1 VSGATYALPG
11 LDGPAEIRVDRWGLA
26 HIRAGSTLDAFRA
39 QGFNAARDRL
49 WQLDL
54 WRKRGLGLL
63 AADFGPG
70 YLAQDRAAR
79 LFLYRGDM
87 AAEWAAYGPQD
98 TKAIVTAFVDGL
110 NAYVTLTEARPE
122 LLPPEFALTDTRP
135 ARWQPEDVVRI
146 RSHGL
151 VRNVL
156 SEVARVRVLA
166 RAESREA
173 GLAADDLRKR
183 ISPPHDPVV
192 PDGLDAADWP
202 DDLLDDFRLATAT
215 VGFSPERL
223 AATRDE
229 AWAWS
234 KVDAHGAVT
243 RGARAVP
250 KEPAE
255 GSNNWVVGPARTST
269 GRPILASDPHRVYLQ
284 PSLRYAVHLT
294 APGLDVIGAGEP
306 ALPGISIGHNGHA
319 AFSLTIA
326 PLDQEDLFVCE
337 TDPVDPDRYRY
348 GDGWETIERV
358 VEKIPVR
365 GGPDETVVLG
375 FTRRGPVIREVGA
388 RAFALRTVWSEPGAA
403 AYLGSLAYLGATS
416 PEAFGAALR
425 HWSAP
430 SVNQLYADATG
441 RIAWFMAG
449 KAPVRPA
456 HDGLLPVPGDGRYDW
471 AGFHDPGALPRSVD
485 PASGWLATANE
496 MNLPPDFPAA
506 THKVGFE
513 WAEPWRA
520 RRIRA
525 VLGAQTRH
533 SLEDSR
539 ALQGDAFSEPAM
551 RLTELVR
558 AMPAAS
564 DPDIASAQALLTSF
578 DGTLA
583 PDSAAAALIEVFW
596 VHHLRPALLKALVP
610 DAATRRLLPPGDTQS
625 LIERLEAGL
634 DPATRNALLADA
646 LGAAFRDCLG
656 RMGADPMG
664 RLTPKTEG
672 LLPPPS
678 AGEGGPRSGSGEG
691 SDGAERSFAS
701 HQTRAPFGSGV
712 PPLRDFVPTRPLLM
726 QGPPSPAEGGGRDA
740 ETTAYDEPPN
750 GWSWGRLHHALFA
763 HPLSGLRPDQ
773 AWNVG
778 PLPVGGSAASVMHAE
793 YRTDTFRLT
802 HGASFR
808 MIVDVGDWDRSVFV
822 NVPGQ
827 SGDPGSPHYAD
838 LAPVWGRQDHVPML
852 YDREAVD
859 AATETLI
866 ALTPGPA

>member
-1 VSGATYALPG
+1 MSGATYALPG
-11 LDGPAEIRVDRWGLA
+11 LEGPAEIRVDRWGLA

-79 LFLYRGDM
+79 LFLYRGDL

-98 TKAIVTAFVDGL
+98 TQAIVTAFVDGL
-110 NAYVTLTEARPE
+110 NAYVALTEARPE
-122 LLPPEFALTDTRP
+122 LRPPEFALTDTRP
-135 ARWQPEDVVRI
+135 ARWQPDDVVRI

-156 SEVARVRVLA
+156 SEVARARVLA

-173 GLAADDLRKR
+173 GLTADDLRKR
-183 ISPPHDPVV
+183 ISPPHEPVV

-202 DDLLDDFRLATAT
+202 DDLLDAFRLATAT
-215 VGFSPERL
+215 VGFPPERL
-223 AATRDE
+223 AATRDA

-243 RGARAVP
+243 RRARAAP

-255 GSNNWVVGPARTST
+255 GSNNWVVGPSRTDT

-326 PLDQEDLFVCE
+326 PMDQEDLFVCE
-337 TDPVDPDRYRY
+337 TDPANSDRYRY
-348 GDGWETIERV
+348 GEGWEPIERV

-365 GGPDETVVLG
+365 GGADETVVLG
-375 FTRRGPVIREVGA
+375 FTRHGPVIREVAG

-403 AYLGSLAYLGATS
+403 AYLGSLAYLDATT
-416 PEAFGAALR
+416 PEAFGEALR

-471 AGFHDPGALPRSVD
+471 AGFHDPGSLPRSLD
-485 PASGWLATANE
+485 PEVGWLATANE
-496 MNLPPDFPAA
+496 MNLPPDFPAESR
-506 THKVGFE
+506 KVGFE
-513 WAEPWRA
+513 WAEPWRV

-525 VLGAQTRH
+525 VLGGQTRH
-533 SLEDSR
+533 SLDDSR
-539 ALQGDAFSEPAM
+539 ALQGDAFSEPAL

-564 DPDIASAQALLTSF
+564 DPDLASAQALMASF

-583 PDSAAAALIEVFW
+583 PDSAAATLIEVFW

-634 DPATRNALLADA
+634 DSATRNALLVDA
-646 LGAAFRDCLG
+646 LGAAFRDCLE

-664 RLTPKTEG
+664 RLVPDVTASVEQQRPAAEALFPSPLRGGARSGGGVDGTAP
-672 LLPPPS
+672 LDPAPPPPP
-678 AGEGGPRSGSGEG
+678 APPHKGEE
-691 SDGAERSFAS
+691 
-701 HQTRAPFGSGV
+701 RAPRLG
-712 PPLRDFVPTRPLLM
+712 DHE
-726 QGPPSPAEGGGRDA
+726 SPE
-740 ETTAYDEPPN
+740 

-763 HPLSGLRPDQ
+763 HPLTDLRPDR
-773 AWNVG
+773 AWDVG

-808 MIVDVGDWDRSVFV
+808 MIVDVGDWDRSVFI

-827 SGDPGSPHYAD
+827 SGNPGSPHYAD
-838 LAPVWGRQDHVPML
+838 LAPIWGRQDHVPML
-852 YDREAVD
+852 YGREAVD
-859 AATETLI
+859 AATETIITLS
-866 ALTPGPA
+866 PA

>member
-1 VSGATYALPG
+1 MSGNTYPLPG
-11 LDGPAEIRVDRWGLA
+11 LEGPVEIRIDRWGLA
-26 HIRAGSTLDAFRA
+26 HIRAGTALDAFRA

-110 NAYVTLTEARPE
+110 NAYVALTEARPA

-135 ARWQPEDVVRI
+135 SRWQPEDVVRI

-156 SEVARVRVLA
+156 SEVARARVLA
-166 RAESREA
+166 RAGNRA
-173 GLAADDLRKR
+173 DGLAADDLRKR
-183 ISPPHDPVV
+183 ISPPHAPVI
-192 PDGLDAADWP
+192 PDGLGAADWP
-202 DDLLDDFRLATAT
+202 DDLLDEFRLATAT
-215 VGFSPERL
+215 VGFSRERM

-234 KVDAHGAVT
+234 KVDAHGSVT
-243 RGARAVP
+243 RGPRSAP

-255 GSNNWVVGPARTST
+255 GSNNWVVGPSRTAT

-326 PLDQEDLFVCE
+326 PMDQEDLFVCE
-337 TDPVDPDRYRY
+337 TDPADPDRYRY
-348 GDGWETIERV
+348 GEGWEPIARSIER
-358 VEKIPVR
+358 IPVR
-365 GGPDETVVLG
+365 GGADETVILG
-375 FTRRGPVIREVGA
+375 FTRHGPVIREAAG
-388 RAFALRTVWSEPGAA
+388 RAFALRTVWSEPGSA
-403 AYLGSLAYLGATS
+403 AYLASLAYLGASS
-416 PEAFGAALR
+416 PEAFGEALR

-471 AGFHDPGALPRSVD
+471 AGFHDPGTLPRGID
-485 PASGWLATANE
+485 PESDWLATANE
-496 MNLPPDFPAA
+496 LNLPPDFPAE
-506 THKVGFE
+506 THRVGFE

-525 VLGAQTRH
+525 VLGSQSRH
-533 SLEDSR
+533 GLADSQ
-539 ALQGDAFSEPAM
+539 ALQGDVVSEPAR
-551 RLTELVR
+551 RLADLVR
-558 AMPAAS
+558 ALPAGA
-564 DPDIASAQALLTSF
+564 DPDLASAQALLASF
-578 DGTLA
+578 DGALH

-596 VHHLRPALLKALVP
+596 VHHLRPALITALVP
-610 DAATRRLLPPGDTQS
+610 DAGTRRLLPPGDTQS
-625 LIERLEAGL
+625 LIERLETGL
-634 DPATRNALLADA
+634 DPAMRDGLLADA
-646 LGAAFRDCLG
+646 LGAAFRDCLQRLG
-656 RMGADPMG
+656 PDPMG
-664 RLTPKTEG
+664 RLAPDASAS
-672 LLPPPS
+672 LPPPS
-678 AGEGGPRSGSGEG
+678 AGEVALASARVGRGDRRCRNAHCLSRRPHPSRKPGS
-691 SDGAERSFAS
+691 
-701 HQTRAPFGSGV
+701 
-712 PPLRDFVPTRPLLM
+712 PL
-726 QGPPSPAEGGGRDA
+726 A
-740 ETTAYDEPPN
+740 
-750 GWSWGRLHHALFA
+750 
-763 HPLSGLRPDQ
+763 GLRPDPIRFAGHPPPQ
-773 AWNVG
+773 RGQGEMRGRPPPTPAG
-778 PLPVGGSAASVMHAE
+778 PGAAC
-793 YRTDTFRLT
+793 TT
-802 HGASFR
+802 
-808 MIVDVGDWDRSVFV
+808 
-822 NVPGQ
+822 PC
-827 SGDPGSPHYAD
+827 SPI
-838 LAPVWGRQDHVPML
+838 P
-852 YDREAVD
+852 
-859 AATETLI
+859 
-866 ALTPGPA
+866 

>member
-1 VSGATYALPG
+1 MSGAAYPLPG

-26 HIRAGSTLDAFRA
+26 HIRAGTKLDAFRV

-79 LFLYRGDM
+79 LFLYRGEM

-110 NAYVTLTEARPE
+110 NAYVALTEAQPA
-122 LLPPEFALTDTRP
+122 LLPPEFPLTDTRP

-156 SEVARVRVLA
+156 SEVARARVLA
-166 RAESREA
+166 RAQSREA

-183 ISPPHDPVV
+183 ISPPHEPVV

-215 VGFSPERL
+215 VGFPPERL

-229 AWAWS
+229 AWVWS

-243 RGARAVP
+243 RGGRAVP

-255 GSNNWVVGPARTST
+255 GSNNWVVGPSRTDT

-326 PLDQEDLFVCE
+326 PMDQEDLFVCE
-337 TDPVDPDRYRY
+337 TDPAEPDRYRF
-348 GDGWETIERV
+348 GDGWEPIERV
-358 VEKIPVR
+358 VENIPVR
-365 GGPDETVVLG
+365 DGPDETVVLG
-375 FTRRGPVIREVGA
+375 FTRHGPVIREAAG

-403 AYLGSLAYLGATS
+403 AYLGSLAYLGATT

-471 AGFHDPGALPRSVD
+471 AGFHDPESLPRTLD
-485 PASGWLATANE
+485 PKSGWLATANE
-496 MNLPPDFPAA
+496 MNLPPDFPAEA
-506 THKVGFE
+506 RKVGFE

-525 VLGAQTRH
+525 VLGGQTRH
-533 SLEDSR
+533 SLKDSR
-539 ALQGDAFSEPAM
+539 ALQGDVFSEPAL
-551 RLTELVR
+551 RLADLVR
-558 AMPAAS
+558 ALPPAS
-564 DPDIASAQALLTSF
+564 DPDVASAQALLVPFEGALDS
-578 DGTLA
+578 G
-583 PDSAAAALIEVFW
+583 SAAAALIEVCW
-596 VHHLRPALLKALVP
+596 VHHLRPALLAALVP
-610 DAATRRLLPPGDTQS
+610 DAGTRRLLPPGDTQS
-625 LIERLEAGL
+625 LIERLESGL
-634 DPATRNALLADA
+634 DPATRDTLLADA
-646 LGAAFRDCLG
+646 LGAAFRDCLE
-656 RMGADPMG
+656 RLGADPMG
-664 RLTPKTEG
+664 RLAPEAEG
-672 LLPPPS
+672 PLPPPS
-678 AGEGGPRSGSGEG
+678 AGEGGPRVSEG
-691 SDGAERSFAS
+691 RKRETQLPERTEAFMKAEPDL
-701 HQTRAPFGSGV
+701 APSL
-712 PPLRDFVPTRPLLM
+712 PSPDPLR
-726 QGPPSPAEGGGRDA
+726 GPPSPAEGGGSDA
-740 ETTAYDEPPN
+740 ELTASNRPPA
-750 GWSWGRLHHALFA
+750 GWSWGRLHHARFA
-763 HPLSGLRPDQ
+763 HPLTALRPDQ
-773 AWNVG
+773 AWDVG
-778 PLPVGGSAASVMHAE
+778 PLPVGGAAASVMHAE

-808 MIVDVGDWDRSVFV
+808 MIVDVGDWDRSVFI

-838 LAPVWGRQDHVPML
+838 LAPIWGRQDHVPML
-852 YDREAVD
+852 YGRAAVD
-859 AATETLI
+859 AATETIITLS
-866 ALTPGPA
+866 PA

>member
-1 VSGATYALPG
+1 MSGAAYRIPG
-11 LDGPAEIRVDRWGLA
+11 LDGPVEIRIDRWGLA
-26 HIRAGSTLDAFRA
+26 HIRAGSALDAFRA

-98 TKAIVTAFVDGL
+98 TRAIVTAFVDGL
-110 NAYVTLTEARPE
+110 NAYVALTEAQAD
-122 LLPPEFALTDTRP
+122 LCPPEFALTDTRP

-156 SEVARVRVLA
+156 SEVARARVLA
-166 RAESREA
+166 RSETREA

-192 PDGLDAADWP
+192 PDGLGAADWP

-215 VGFSPERL
+215 VGFSPERM
-223 AATRDE
+223 AASRDA

-243 RGARAVP
+243 RGPRAAP

-255 GSNNWVVGPARTST
+255 GSNNWVIGPLRTET
-269 GRPILASDPHRVYLQ
+269 GRPILASDPHRIYLQ

-294 APGLDVIGAGEP
+294 APGLNVIGAGEP

-326 PLDQEDLFVCE
+326 PMDQEDLFVCQ
-337 TDPVDPDRYRY
+337 TDPADPDRYRY
-348 GDGWETIERV
+348 GDGWEPIARITEN
-358 VEKIPVR
+358 IPVR
-365 GGPDETVVLG
+365 GGPDEIVVLG
-375 FTRRGPVIREVGA
+375 FTRHGPVIREAAGC
-388 RAFALRTVWSEPGAA
+388 AFTVRTVWSEPGAA
-403 AYLGSLAYLGATS
+403 AYLGSLAHLGATT
-416 PEAFGAALR
+416 PDAFGTALR

-430 SVNQLYADATG
+430 SVNQLYADITG

-456 HDGLLPVPGDGRYDW
+456 HDGLLPVPGDGRYEW
-471 AGFHDPGALPRSVD
+471 SGFHDPAALPRSID
-485 PASGWLATANE
+485 PAAGWLATANE
-496 MNLPPDFPAA
+496 MNLPPDFPAEA
-506 THKVGFE
+506 RKVGFE

-520 RRIRA
+520 SRIRA
-525 VLGAQTRH
+525 VLGGQTRH
-533 SLEDSR
+533 SLADSQ
-539 ALQGDAFSEPAM
+539 ALQGDCVSEPAL
-551 RLTELVR
+551 RLADLLR
-558 AMPAAS
+558 ALPAAA
-564 DPDIASAQALLTSF
+564 DPDIVSAQALLATF
-578 DGTLA
+578 DGTLDA
-583 PDSAAAALIEVFW
+583 DSAAAALIEVVW
-596 VHHLRPALLKALVP
+596 VRHLRPALLAVLMP
-610 DAATRRLLPPGDTQS
+610 DAAIRRLLPPGDTQS
-625 LIERLEAGL
+625 LIERLVTGL
-634 DPATRNALLADA
+634 DPAARDALLAEA
-646 LGAAFRDCLG
+646 LGAGFRDCLD
-656 RMGADPMG
+656 RMGPDPMG
-664 RLTPKTEG
+664 RLAPDASDPP
-672 LLPPPS
+672 PPPS
-678 AGEGGPRSGSGEG
+678 AGEGGPRVSEG
-691 SDGAERSFAS
+691 RAGTKSRKRGAPVQERALPV
-701 HQTRAPFGSGV
+701 TKAAPFSEPGFPS
-712 PPLRDFVPTRPLLM
+712 PDPLR
-726 QGPPSPAEGGGRDA
+726 GPSSPAEGGGSDGIA
-740 ETTAYDEPPN
+740 AHAPQT

-763 HPLSGLRPDQ
+763 HPLTALRPDQ
-773 AWNVG
+773 AWDVG
-778 PLPVGGSAASVMHAE
+778 PLPVGGAAASVMHAE

-808 MIVDVGDWDRSVFV
+808 MVVDVGDWDRSVFI

-838 LAPVWGRQDHVPML
+838 LAPIWGRQDYVPML
-852 YDREAVD
+852 YGRAAVD
-859 AATETLI
+859 AATETIITLS
-866 ALTPGPA
+866 PGAA

>member
-1 VSGATYALPG
+1 VSEATYRLPG
-11 LDGPAEIRVDRWGLA
+11 LDGPVEIRVDRWGLA
-26 HIRAGSTLDAFRA
+26 HIRAGTVLDAFRA

-98 TKAIVTAFVDGL
+98 TQAIVTAFVDGV
-110 NAYVTLTEARPE
+110 NAYVGLTESRPDA
-122 LLPPEFALTDTRP
+122 LPPEFALTDTRP
-135 ARWQPEDVVRI
+135 ARWQADDVVRI

-151 VRNVL
+151 IRNVL
-156 SEVARVRVLA
+156 SEVARARVLA
-166 RAESREA
+166 RAPSREE

-192 PDGLDAADWP
+192 PDGLGAADWP

-223 AATRDE
+223 AAARDE

-243 RGARAVP
+243 RGPRAAP

-255 GSNNWVVGPARTST
+255 GSNNWVVGPSRTDT

-326 PLDQEDLFVCE
+326 PMDQEDLFVCE
-337 TDPVDPDRYRY
+337 TDPADPDRYRT
-348 GDGWETIERV
+348 GGGWASIERV

-375 FTRRGPVIREVGA
+375 FTRHGPVIREAVG

-403 AYLGSLAYLGATS
+403 AYLGSLAYLGATR
-416 PEAFGAALR
+416 PEDFGEALR

-430 SVNQLYADATG
+430 SVNQLYADAAG

-471 AGFHDPGALPRSVD
+471 TGFHDPDVLPRSLD
-485 PASGWLATANE
+485 PEAGWLATANE
-496 MNLPPDFPAA
+496 MNLPQDFSAEA
-506 THKVGFE
+506 HKVGFE

-525 VLGAQTRH
+525 VLGGQARH

-539 ALQGDAFSEPAM
+539 ALQGDAYSEPAL
-551 RLTELVR
+551 RLADLIRT
-558 AMPAAS
+558 MPPAS
-564 DPDIASAQALLTSF
+564 DPDVASTQALLASF
-578 DGTLA
+578 AGRLE
-583 PDSAAAALIEVFW
+583 PDSAAAALIEVCW
-596 VHHLRPALLKALVP
+596 VHHLRPALLNALVP
-610 DAATRRLLPPGDTQS
+610 DAGTRRLLPPGDTQS
-625 LIERLEAGL
+625 LIERLESAL
-634 DPATRNALLADA
+634 DPATRDALLADA
-646 LGAAFRDCLG
+646 LGAAFRDCLE

-664 RLTPKTEG
+664 RLAAE
-672 LLPPPS
+672 
-678 AGEGGPRSGSGEG
+678 AEGEG
-691 SDGAERSFAS
+691 SGAE
-701 HQTRAPFGSGV
+701 
-712 PPLRDFVPTRPLLM
+712 
-726 QGPPSPAEGGGRDA
+726 
-740 ETTAYDEPPN
+740 TAACREPHS
-750 GWSWGRLHHALFA
+750 GWSWACLHHALFS
-763 HPLSGLRPDQ
+763 HPLTGLRPDR
-773 AWNVG
+773 AWDVG

-793 YRTDTFRLT
+793 YRIDTFRLT

-808 MIVDVGDWDRSVFV
+808 MIVDVGDWDRSVFI

-852 YDREAVD
+852 YGRAAVD
-859 AATETLI
+859 AATESIITLS
-866 ALTPGPA
+866 PA

>member
-1 VSGATYALPG
+1 VSGATYPLPG
-11 LDGPAEIRVDRWGLA
+11 LEGPAEIQVDRWGLA
-26 HIRAGSTLDAFRA
+26 HIRAGSALDAFRA

-87 AAEWAAYGPQD
+87 AAEWDAYGPQD

-110 NAYVTLTEARPE
+110 NAYVALAAARPA

-135 ARWQPEDVVRI
+135 ALWQPEDVVRI
-146 RSHGL
+146 RSHAL

-156 SEVARVRVLA
+156 SEVARARVLA

-183 ISPPHDPVV
+183 ISPAHDPVV
-192 PDGLDAADWP
+192 PDGLDAAAWP
-202 DDLLDDFRLATAT
+202 DDLLDDFRLATAA
-215 VGFSPERL
+215 VGFPPERL
-223 AATRDE
+223 AASRAE
-229 AWAWS
+229 AWVWTT
-234 KVDAHGAVT
+234 VDAHGAVT
-243 RGARAVP
+243 RGRRAAP
-250 KEPAE
+250 REPAE
-255 GSNNWVVGPARTST
+255 GSNNWVVGPSRTET

-306 ALPGISIGHNGHA
+306 ALPGISIGHNGRA

-326 PLDQEDLFVCE
+326 PMDQEDLFVCA
-337 TDPVDPDRYRY
+337 TDPADPDRYRS
-348 GDGWETIERV
+348 GDGWARIERV
-358 VEKIPVR
+358 TETIAVR

-375 FTRRGPVIREVGA
+375 FTRHGPVIREAAG
-388 RAFALRTVWSEPGAA
+388 RAFALRTVWSEPGSA
-403 AYLGSLAYLGATS
+403 AYLGSLAYLGAAS
-416 PEAFGAALR
+416 PEAFGTALR

-456 HDGLLPVPGDGRYDW
+456 HDGLLPVSGDGRYDW
-471 AGFHDPGALPRSVD
+471 AGFLDPDALPRSID
-485 PASGWLATANE
+485 PEAGWLATANE
-496 MNLPPDFPAA
+496 MNLPPDFSAEA
-506 THKVGFE
+506 HKVGFE

-525 VLGAQTRH
+525 VLGSQTRH
-533 SLEDSR
+533 GLADSR
-539 ALQGDAFSEPAM
+539 ALQGDVFSEPAL
-551 RLTELVR
+551 RLAALVR
-558 AMPAAS
+558 ALPAGG
-564 DPDIASAQALLTSF
+564 DPDLASAQALLAAF
-578 DGTLA
+578 DGGLH
-583 PDSAAAALIEVFW
+583 PDSAAAALIEVLW
-596 VHHLRPALLKALVP
+596 VQHLRPALLRTLVP
-610 DAATRRLLPPGDTQS
+610 DAGTRRLLPPGDTQS
-625 LIERLEAGL
+625 LIERLETGL
-634 DPATRNALLADA
+634 DAVTRNALLADA
-646 LGAAFRDCLG
+646 LLAAFRDCLERLG
-656 RMGADPMG
+656 PDPMG
-664 RLTPKTEG
+664 RLGSPA
-672 LLPPPS
+672 
-678 AGEGGPRSGSGEG
+678 AG
-691 SDGAERSFAS
+691 
-701 HQTRAPFGSGV
+701 T
-712 PPLRDFVPTRPLLM
+712 L
-726 QGPPSPAEGGGRDA
+726 PSPAEEGGRDA
-740 ETTAYDEPPN
+740 VPTAAN
-750 GWSWGRLHHALFA
+750 AGWSWGRLHHALFA
-763 HPLSGLRPDQ
+763 HPLSTLRSDA
-773 AWNVG
+773 AWDVG

-793 YRTDTFRLT
+793 YRTDTVRLT

-827 SGDPGSPHYAD
+827 SGDPGNPHYAD

-852 YDREAVD
+852 YGREAVD
-859 AATETLI
+859 AATDTIITLS
-866 ALTPGPA
+866 PGPA

>member
-1 VSGATYALPG
+1 MSGATYPLPG
-11 LDGPAEIRVDRWGLA
+11 LEAPAEIRVDRWGLA
-26 HIRAGSTLDAFRA
+26 HIRAGTTLDAFRA

-110 NAYVTLTEARPE
+110 NAFVALTEARPE
-122 LLPPEFALTDTRP
+122 LLPPEFALTATRP
-135 ARWQPEDVVRI
+135 GRWQPEDVVRI
-146 RSHGL
+146 RSHAL

-156 SEVARVRVLA
+156 SEVARARVLA
-166 RAESREA
+166 RAETRAA

-202 DDLLDDFRLATAT
+202 DDLLDEFRLATAA
-215 VGFSPERL
+215 VGFTPERM
-223 AATRDE
+223 AAARED

-243 RGARAVP
+243 RDRRAAP
-250 KEPAE
+250 REPAE
-255 GSNNWVVGPARTST
+255 GSNNWVIGPSRTDT

-306 ALPGISIGHNGHA
+306 ALPGISIGHNGRA

-326 PLDQEDLFVCE
+326 PMDQEDLFVCA
-337 TDPVDPDRYRY
+337 TDPDDPDRFRY
-348 GDGWETIERV
+348 GAGWEPITRIAET
-358 VEKIPVR
+358 IPVR

-375 FTRRGPVIREVGA
+375 FTRHGPVIREAGG
-388 RAFALRTVWSEPGAA
+388 RAFALRTVWSEPGSA
-403 AYLGSLAYLGATS
+403 AYLGSLAYLGATD
-416 PEAFGAALR
+416 PEGFGAALR

-430 SVNQLYADATG
+430 SVNQLYADAAG

-471 AGFHDPGALPRSVD
+471 AGFHDPGTLPRSID
-485 PASGWLATANE
+485 PDTGWLATANE
-496 MNLPPDFPAA
+496 MNLPPDFPVEAR
-506 THKVGFE
+506 KVGFE

-525 VLGAQTRH
+525 VLGAQIGH
-533 SLEDSR
+533 NLEDSR
-539 ALQGDAFSEPAM
+539 ALQGDAVSEPAL
-551 RLTELVR
+551 RLADLIR
-558 AMPAAS
+558 ALPAGS
-564 DPDIASAQALLTSF
+564 DPDVASAQALLASF
-578 DGTLA
+578 DGALH
-583 PDSAAAALIEVFW
+583 PESAAAALIELVW
-596 VHHLRPALLKALVP
+596 VHHLRPALLAALVP
-610 DAATRRLLPPGDTQS
+610 DAGTRRLLPPGDTQS
-625 LIERLEAGL
+625 LIERLESGL
-634 DPATRNALLADA
+634 DPATRDRLLMDG
-646 LGAAFRDCLG
+646 LGAAFRECLDRLG
-656 RMGADPMG
+656 PDPSGQPTAD
-664 RLTPKTEG
+664 TPGT
-672 LLPPPS
+672 LPPPS
-678 AGEGGPRSGSGEG
+678 AGEDGPRVSEG
-691 SDGAERSFAS
+691 RVGTKSREGGTRLPDEAIAFTKAEPDS
-701 HQTRAPFGSGV
+701 APSL
-712 PPLRDFVPTRPLLM
+712 PSPDPLR
-726 QGPPSPAEGGGRDA
+726 GPPSPAEGGGSDA
-740 ETTAYDEPPN
+740 ETSALDA

-763 HPLSGLRPDQ
+763 HPLTGLRPDE
-773 AWNVG
+773 AWDVG

-808 MIVDVGDWDRSVFV
+808 MVVDVGDWDRSVFV

-827 SGDPGSPHYAD
+827 SGNPESPHYAD

-852 YDREAVD
+852 YGRATVD
-859 AATETLI
+859 AATETVI

>member
-1 VSGATYALPG
+1 MRGTAYTLSGLE
-11 LDGPAEIRVDRWGLA
+11 GPVEIRIDRWGLA
-26 HIRAGSTLDAFRA
+26 HIRAGTVLDAIRA

-87 AAEWAAYGPQD
+87 DAEWAAYGPQD

-110 NAYVTLTEARPE
+110 NAYVALTEAQPALR
-122 LLPPEFALTDTRP
+122 PPEFALTDTRP
-135 ARWQPEDVVRI
+135 ARWQPEDVLRI

-156 SEVARVRVLA
+156 SEVARARVLA
-166 RAESREA
+166 RADSRAA

-215 VGFSPERL
+215 VGFPPERL
-223 AATRDE
+223 AAPREE

-243 RGARAVP
+243 RGARAAP

-255 GSNNWVVGPARTST
+255 GSNNWVVGPSRTET

-326 PLDQEDLFVCE
+326 PMDQEDLFVCE
-337 TDPVDPDRYRY
+337 TDPADPDRYRY
-348 GDGWETIERV
+348 GDGWEPIRRISET
-358 VEKIPVR
+358 IPVR
-365 GGPDETVVLG
+365 GGPDETVALG
-375 FTRRGPVIREVGA
+375 FTRHGPVIREAGG

-416 PEAFGAALR
+416 PDAFGDALR

-430 SVNQLYADATG
+430 SVNQLYADAAG

-471 AGFHDPGALPRSVD
+471 AGFHDPGALPRSLD
-485 PASGWLATANE
+485 PAAGWLATANA
-496 MNLPPDFPAA
+496 MNLPPDFPIEVR
-506 THKVGFE
+506 KVGFE

-525 VLGAQTRH
+525 VLGGQTRH
-533 SLEDSR
+533 SLEESR
-539 ALQGDAFSEPAM
+539 ALQGDGFSEPAL
-551 RLTELVR
+551 RLAELVQ
-558 AMPAAS
+558 AMPAGT
-564 DPDIASAQALLTSF
+564 DPDVASAQAVLSAF
-578 DGTLA
+578 DGVLD
-583 PDSAAAALIEVFW
+583 PNSAAAALVEVFW
-596 VHHLRPALLKALVP
+596 VHHLRPALLKALAP
-610 DAATRRLLPPGDTQS
+610 DAGTRRLLPPGDTQS
-625 LIERLEAGL
+625 LIERLETGL
-634 DPATRNALLADA
+634 DPVTRDALLADA
-646 LGAAFRDCLG
+646 LGAAFRDCLE
-656 RMGADPMG
+656 RMGPDPMG
-664 RLTPKTEG
+664 RLTADAVGT
-672 LLPPPS
+672 LPPPS

-691 SDGAERSFAS
+691 SDGASVSAGLHEARTKS
-701 HQTRAPFGSGV
+701 GSRV
-712 PPLRDFVPTRPLLM
+712 PLSRPLLT
-726 QGPPSPAEGGGRDA
+726 QGPPSPTEGGGSDA
-740 ETTAYDEPPN
+740 ETTAPN
-750 GWSWGRLHHALFA
+750 GWSWGRLHHAVFA
-763 HPLSGLRPDQ
+763 HPLTGLRPDR
-773 AWNVG
+773 AWGRSSPHRSLPPLWGRVAPASAGVG
-778 PLPVGGSAASVMHAE
+778 RGEPGFRIWCELHEGRRSHLHRRSPLPTRFAGHPPPQRGE
-793 YRTDTFRLT
+793 
-802 HGASFR
+802 GEC
-808 MIVDVGDWDRSVFV
+808 
-822 NVPGQ
+822 P
-827 SGDPGSPHYAD
+827 P
-838 LAPVWGRQDHVPML
+838 
-852 YDREAVD
+852 
-859 AATETLI
+859 
-866 ALTPGPA
+866 

>member
-1 VSGATYALPG
+1 MSGATYALPG
-11 LDGPAEIRVDRWGLA
+11 LEGPAEIRIDRWGLA
-26 HIRAGSTLDAFRA
+26 HIRAGTMLDAFRA
-39 QGFNAARDRL
+39 QGFNAAQDRL

-79 LFLYRGDM
+79 LFLYRGDL

-110 NAYVTLTEARPE
+110 NAYVALTEAQPE
-122 LLPPEFALTDTRP
+122 LLPPEFALTETRP
-135 ARWQPEDVVRI
+135 ARWQPEDVVCI

-156 SEVARVRVLA
+156 SEVARARVLA

-183 ISPPHDPVV
+183 ISPPHDPVA
-192 PDGLDAADWP
+192 PYGLDAADWP
-202 DDLLDDFRLATAT
+202 DDLLDVFRLATAT

-223 AATRDE
+223 AATREE

-243 RGARAVP
+243 RGPRAAP
-250 KEPAE
+250 KEPVE
-255 GSNNWVVGPARTST
+255 GSNNWVVGPSRTDT
-269 GRPILASDPHRVYLQ
+269 GRPILASDPHRIYLQ

-326 PLDQEDLFVCE
+326 PMDQEDLFVCE
-337 TDPVDPDRYRY
+337 TDPTDPGRYRY
-348 GDGWETIERV
+348 RDGWEPIERIA
-358 VEKIPVR
+358 ETIPVR

-375 FTRRGPVIREVGA
+375 FTQHGPVIREAGG

-403 AYLGSLAYLGATS
+403 AYLGSLAYLDATT

-456 HDGLLPVPGDGRYDW
+456 HDGLLPAPGDGRYDW
-471 AGFHDPGALPRSVD
+471 AGFHDPGALPRSLD
-485 PASGWLATANE
+485 PEAGWLATANE
-496 MNLPPDFPAA
+496 MNLPPDFPAEA
-506 THKVGFE
+506 HKVGFE

-520 RRIRA
+520 RRIRT
-525 VLGAQTRH
+525 VLGGQTRH

-539 ALQGDAFSEPAM
+539 ALQGDVFSEPAL
-551 RLTELVR
+551 RLADLIR

-564 DPDIASAQALLTSF
+564 DPDVASAQALLASF
-578 DGTLA
+578 DGTLN
-583 PDSAAAALIEVFW
+583 PVSAAAALIEVFW

-610 DAATRRLLPPGDTQS
+610 DADTRRLLPPGDTQS

-634 DPATRNALLADA
+634 DPATRDALLVDA
-646 LGAAFRDCLG
+646 LGAAFRDCLE
-656 RMGADPMG
+656 RMGPDPMG
-664 RLTPKTEG
+664 RLAPETEG
-672 LLPPPS
+672 PLPPPS
-678 AGEGGPRSGSGEG
+678 AGEGDPRVSEG
-691 SDGAERSFAS
+691 RERGARFQEGTIPSRREQPHPA
-701 HQTRAPFGSGV
+701 
-712 PPLRDFVPTRPLLM
+712 PPLPSPDPLR
-726 QGPPSPAEGGGRDA
+726 GPPSPAEGGGGDA
-740 ETTAYDEPPN
+740 DATAHCEPHN

-763 HPLSGLRPDQ
+763 HPLSGLRSDQ
-773 AWNVG
+773 AWDVG
-778 PLPVGGSAASVMHAE
+778 SLPVGGSAASVMHAE

-808 MIVDVGDWDRSVFV
+808 MIVDVGDWDRSVFI

-838 LAPVWGRQDHVPML
+838 LASVWGRQDHVPML
-852 YDREAVD
+852 YGREAVD
-859 AATETLI
+859 AATETII

>member
-1 VSGATYALPG
+1 MNRTSYPLTG
-11 LDGPAEIRVDRWGLA
+11 LEGPVEIRIDRWGVA
-26 HIRAGSTLDAFRA
+26 HIRAGTTLDAFRA

-79 LFLYRGDM
+79 LFLYRGDR

-98 TKAIVTAFVDGL
+98 TRAIVTAFVDGI
-110 NAYVTLTEARPE
+110 NAFVVLTEARPA

-135 ARWQPEDVVRI
+135 SRWLPEDVVRI

-156 SEVARVRVLA
+156 SEVARARVLA
-166 RAESREA
+166 RAETRNA

-192 PDGLDAADWP
+192 PDGIDAAGWP
-202 DDLLDDFRLATAT
+202 DDLLDAFRLATAP
-215 VGFSPERL
+215 VGFTPERM
-223 AATRDE
+223 AATREE
-229 AWAWS
+229 AWHWTR
-234 KVDAHGAVT
+234 VDAHGAVT
-243 RGARAVP
+243 RRPRAAP

-255 GSNNWVVGPARTST
+255 GSNNWVVGPARTET
-269 GRPILASDPHRVYLQ
+269 GRPILASDPHRIYLQ

-326 PLDQEDLFVCE
+326 PMDQEDLFVCE
-337 TDPVDPDRYRY
+337 TDPEHPDRYRY
-348 GDGWETIERV
+348 EGGWEPIERIT
-358 VEKIPVR
+358 ETIPVR

-375 FTRRGPVIREVGA
+375 FTRHGPVLREAGG

-403 AYLGSLAYLGATS
+403 AYLGSLAYLGATT
-416 PEAFGAALR
+416 PEAFGQALR

-430 SVNQLYADATG
+430 SVNQLYADVTG

-471 AGFHDPGALPRSVD
+471 AGFHDSSALPSRID
-485 PASGWLATANE
+485 PPEGYLATANE
-496 MNLPPDFPAA
+496 MNLPPDFP
-506 THKVGFE
+506 TETRKVGFE

-525 VLGAQTRH
+525 VLDGQTRH
-533 SLEDSR
+533 SVADSQ
-539 ALQGDAFSEPAM
+539 ALQGDALSEPA
-551 RLTELVR
+551 RWLADLVR
-558 AMPAAS
+558 ALPAVS
-564 DPDIASAQALLTSF
+564 DPDVAAARAMLAAF
-578 DGTLA
+578 DGTLHEN
-583 PDSAAAALIEVFW
+583 SAAAALIEVFW
-596 VHHLRPALLKALVP
+596 GRHLRPALLKALVP
-610 DAATRRLLPPGDTQS
+610 DAETHRLLPPGDTQS
-625 LIERLEAGL
+625 LIERLEMGF
-634 DPATRNALLADA
+634 DPATRDALLIETM
-646 LGAAFRDCLG
+646 GAAFRDCRA
-656 RMGADPMG
+656 RMGQ
-664 RLTPKTEG
+664 E
-672 LLPPPS
+672 
-678 AGEGGPRSGSGEG
+678 
-691 SDGAERSFAS
+691 
-701 HQTRAPFGSGV
+701 
-712 PPLRDFVPTRPLLM
+712 
-726 QGPPSPAEGGGRDA
+726 PA
-740 ETTAYDEPPN
+740 T
-750 GWSWGRLHHALFA
+750 WSWGRLHHALFA
-763 HPLSGLRPDQ
+763 HPLSPLRPDF
-773 AWNVG
+773 AWDVG
-778 PLPVGGSAASVMHAE
+778 PLPVGGAAASVMHAE

-808 MIVDVGDWDRSVFV
+808 MVVDVGDWDRSVFI

-827 SGDPGSPHYAD
+827 SGDPGSPHYGH

-852 YDREAVD
+852 YGRAAVD
-859 AATETLI
+859 AATETIITLN
-866 ALTPGPA
+866 PASA

>member
-1 VSGATYALPG
+1 MSGTRYPLPG
-11 LDGPAEIRVDRWGLA
+11 LDGPVEIRVDRWGLA
-26 HIRAGSTLDAFRA
+26 HIRAGTALDAFRA
-39 QGFNAARDRL
+39 QGFNAGRDRL

-98 TKAIVTAFVDGL
+98 TQAIVTAFVEGL
-110 NAYVTLTEARPE
+110 NAYVALTEAQPE
-122 LLPPEFALTDTRP
+122 LLPPEFDLTDTRP
-135 ARWQPEDVVRI
+135 GRWRPEDVVRI

-156 SEVARVRVLA
+156 SEVARARVLA
-166 RAESREA
+166 CAESWEA

-183 ISPPHDPVV
+183 VSPLHEPVI

-202 DDLLDDFRLATAT
+202 DDLLDDFRLATAA

-223 AATRDE
+223 AAARDD

-243 RGARAVP
+243 RGPRAAP

-255 GSNNWVVGPARTST
+255 GSNNWVVGPARTET

-326 PLDQEDLFVCE
+326 PMDQEDLFVCE
-337 TDPVDPDRYRY
+337 TDPADPDRYRS
-348 GDGWETIERV
+348 GDGWERIARITEN
-358 VEKIPVR
+358 IPVR

-375 FTRRGPVIREVGA
+375 FTRHGPIIREAGG

-403 AYLGSLAYLGATS
+403 AYLGSLAYLDATS
-416 PEAFGAALR
+416 PEAFGAALH

-471 AGFHDPGALPRSVD
+471 AGFHDPAALPRSLD
-485 PASGWLATANE
+485 PDAGWLATANE
-496 MNLPPDFPAA
+496 MNLPPDFPAEDR
-506 THKVGFE
+506 KVGFE

-525 VLGAQTRH
+525 VLGGQTRH
-533 SLEDSR
+533 SLADSQ
-539 ALQGDAFSEPAM
+539 ALQADVVSEPAL
-551 RLTELVR
+551 RLADLIR
-558 AMPAAS
+558 ALPAPS
-564 DPDIASAQALLTSF
+564 DPDIASARALLAAF
-578 DGTLA
+578 DGALHH
-583 PDSAAAALIEVFW
+583 DSAAAALIEVLW
-596 VHHLRPALLKALVP
+596 VHHLRPALLGALVP
-610 DAATRRLLPPGDTQS
+610 DARTRRLLPPGDTHS
-625 LIERLEAGL
+625 LIERLETSL
-634 DPATRNALLADA
+634 DPAVRDALLAEA
-646 LGAAFRDCLG
+646 LGAAFRDCLE
-656 RMGADPMG
+656 RMGPDPMD
-664 RLTPKTEG
+664 RLAPEA
-672 LLPPPS
+672 
-678 AGEGGPRSGSGEG
+678 AGPV
-691 SDGAERSFAS
+691 
-701 HQTRAPFGSGV
+701 T
-712 PPLRDFVPTRPLLM
+712 L
-726 QGPPSPAEGGGRDA
+726 SPAEGGESDVG
-740 ETTAYDEPPN
+740 TTARPEPRA

-763 HPLSGLRPDQ
+763 HPLTALKPETRWD
-773 AWNVG
+773 VG

-793 YRTDTFRLT
+793 YRTDSFRLT

-808 MIVDVGDWDRSVFV
+808 MVVDVGDWDKSVFI

-827 SGDPGSPHYAD
+827 SGDPRSPHYAD
-838 LAPVWGRQDHVPML
+838 LAPIWGAQDHVPML
-852 YDREAVD
+852 YGRAAVD
-859 AATETLI
+859 AATETIITLSPC
-866 ALTPGPA
+866 AS

>member
-1 VSGATYALPG
+1 MSGATYALPG

-26 HIRAGSTLDAFRA
+26 HIRAGSARDAFRA

-63 AADFGPG
+63 AANFGPG

-79 LFLYRGDM
+79 LFLFRGDM

-110 NAYVTLTEARPE
+110 NAYVALTEARPE

-156 SEVARVRVLA
+156 SEVARARVLA

-173 GLAADDLRKR
+173 GLAADNLRKR
-183 ISPPHDPVV
+183 ISPPHEPLV

-243 RGARAVP
+243 RGPRAAP

-255 GSNNWVVGPARTST
+255 GSNNWVVGPSRTET

-326 PLDQEDLFVCE
+326 PMDQEDLFVCA
-337 TDPVDPDRYRY
+337 TDPAGPDRYRY
-348 GDGWETIERV
+348 GDGWAPIERV

-375 FTRRGPVIREVGA
+375 YTRHGPVIREAAG

-403 AYLGSLAYLGATS
+403 AYLGSLAYLGASS
-416 PEAFGAALR
+416 PEAFGEALR

-430 SVNQLYADATG
+430 SVNQLYADAAG
-441 RIAWFMAG
+441 RIAWFMTG

-456 HDGLLPVPGDGRYDW
+456 HDGLIPVPGDGRYDW
-471 AGFHDPGALPRSVD
+471 AGFHDPGTLPRSLD
-485 PASGWLATANE
+485 PEAGWLATANE
-496 MNLPPDFPAA
+496 MNLPPDFPAEA
-506 THKVGFE
+506 HKVGFE

-525 VLGAQTRH
+525 VLGDQTRH

-539 ALQGDAFSEPAM
+539 ALQGDAFSEPAL
-551 RLTELVR
+551 RLADLVR
-558 AMPAAS
+558 AMSPAS
-564 DPDIASAQALLTSF
+564 DPDVASAQALLASF
-578 DGTLA
+578 EGRLD
-583 PDSAAAALIEVFW
+583 PDSAAAALIEVCW
-596 VHHLRPALLKALVP
+596 VHHLRPALLKVLVP
-610 DAATRRLLPPGDTQS
+610 DAGTRRLLPPGDTQS
-625 LIERLEAGL
+625 LIERLENGL
-634 DPATRNALLADA
+634 EPAARDAVLADA
-646 LGAAFRDCLG
+646 LGAAFRDCLE

-664 RLTPKTEG
+664 RLVSAA
-672 LLPPPS
+672 PS
-678 AGEGGPRSGSGEG
+678 
-691 SDGAERSFAS
+691 SDGQQNPLKTALSPS
-701 HQTRAPFGSGV
+701 
-712 PPLRDFVPTRPLLM
+712 PLRGGVRGGGGAEGTAPLDPV
-726 QGPPSPAEGGGRDA
+726 PPSPP
-740 ETTAYDEPPN
+740 TPPHKGEESTLRLHQPN
-750 GWSWGRLHHALFA
+750 PRGGWSWGRLHHALFA
-763 HPLSGLRPDQ
+763 HPLTALRPDH
-773 AWNVG
+773 AWDVG

-838 LAPVWGRQDHVPML
+838 LAPIWGRQDHVPML
-852 YDREAVD
+852 YGREAVD
-859 AATETLI
+859 AATETIIILS
-866 ALTPGPA
+866 PA

>member
-1 VSGATYALPG
+1 MSDATYRLPG
-11 LDGPAEIRVDRWGLA
+11 LDGPVEIRVDRWGLA
-26 HIRAGSTLDAFRA
+26 HIRAGTVLDAFRA

-98 TKAIVTAFVDGL
+98 TQAIVTAFVDGV
-110 NAYVTLTEARPE
+110 NAYVGLTESRPDA
-122 LLPPEFALTDTRP
+122 LPPEFALTDTRP
-135 ARWQPEDVVRI
+135 ARWQADDVVRI

-151 VRNVL
+151 IRNVL
-156 SEVARVRVLA
+156 SEVARARVLA
-166 RAESREA
+166 RAPSREE

-192 PDGLDAADWP
+192 PDGLGAADWP
-202 DDLLDDFRLATAT
+202 DDLLDDFRLATAA
-215 VGFSPERL
+215 VGFSPERS
-223 AATRDE
+223 AASRDE

-243 RGARAVP
+243 RGKRAEAR
-250 KEPAE
+250 EPAE
-255 GSNNWVVGPARTST
+255 GSNNWVVGPSRTAT

-326 PLDQEDLFVCE
+326 PMDQEDLFVCE
-337 TDPVDPDRYRY
+337 TDPADPDRYRY
-348 GDGWETIERV
+348 GDGWDRIVRVPET
-358 VEKIPVR
+358 IPVR
-365 GGPDETVVLG
+365 GGPDATVMLA
-375 FTRRGPVIREVGA
+375 FTRHGPVIREDAG

-403 AYLGSLAYLGATS
+403 AYLGSLAYLGATT
-416 PEAFGAALR
+416 PDRFGEALR

-430 SVNQLYADATG
+430 SVNQLYADVTG

-449 KAPVRPA
+449 RAPVRPA

-471 AGFHDPGALPRSVD
+471 AGFHDPATLPRSID
-485 PASGWLATANE
+485 PESGWLATANA
-496 MNLPPDFPAA
+496 MNLPPDFPADDR
-506 THKVGFE
+506 KVGFE
-513 WAEPWRA
+513 WAEPWRD

-525 VLGAQTRH
+525 VLGGQTRH
-533 SLEDSR
+533 SLADSR
-539 ALQGDAFSEPAM
+539 ALQGDEVSEPAL
-551 RLTELVR
+551 RLAELVR
-558 AMPAAS
+558 AMPAGA
-564 DPDIASAQALLTSF
+564 DPDVASAQALLAAF
-578 DGTLA
+578 DGGLH
-583 PDSAAAALIEVFW
+583 PDSPAAAFIEVFW
-596 VHHLRPALLKALVP
+596 VRHLRPALLAAFVP
-610 DAATRRLLPPGDTQS
+610 DVPTRRLLPPGDTQS
-625 LIERLEAGL
+625 LIERLESGL
-634 DPATRNALLADA
+634 DSAARDGLLTET
-646 LGAAFRDCLG
+646 LGAAFRDCLD

-664 RLTPKTEG
+664 RLRPDAEA
-672 LLPPPS
+672 
-678 AGEGGPRSGSGEG
+678 AGEQQRHE
-691 SDGAERSFAS
+691 AEADAS
-701 HQTRAPFGSGV
+701 APPF
-712 PPLRDFVPTRPLLM
+712 
-726 QGPPSPAEGGGRDA
+726 AEGGGRDA
-740 ETTAYDEPPN
+740 DMAALPESPA

-763 HPLSGLRPDQ
+763 HPLTALRPHPGWD
-773 AWNVG
+773 VG

-808 MIVDVGDWDRSVFV
+808 MVVDVGDWDRSVFI

-838 LAPVWGRQDHVPML
+838 LAPIWGRRDHVPML
-852 YDREAVD
+852 YGRAAVD
-859 AATETLI
+859 AATETIITLS
-866 ALTPGPA
+866 PGPG